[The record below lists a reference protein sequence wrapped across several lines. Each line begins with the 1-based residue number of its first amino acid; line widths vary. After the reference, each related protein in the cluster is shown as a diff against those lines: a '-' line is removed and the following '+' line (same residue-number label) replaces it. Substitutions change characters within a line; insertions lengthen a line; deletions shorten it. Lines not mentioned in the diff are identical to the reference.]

1 MAPSAGAR
9 IDAPASVSEHGD
21 LPGPGDDE
29 LLRVP
34 GRVVDRMLDLAAEA
48 AILLSQVQE
57 QVALLNATRSSFRLG
72 TERLGELSSEL
83 DRLVDG
89 RGVSLTGRRSRGE
102 FDALEFDDFDELH
115 TVSRRIAES
124 TADEK
129 LIEQQFH
136 RHGLALAESV
146 GHLERV
152 QTDLREAV
160 MQSRMMAVAS
170 IAPRLQR
177 AARQAARMIGK
188 RIELTI
194 TGEQTAVDAQL
205 LQRIVDPVAHLL
217 RNAVDH
223 GIEHEERRVAQGKPA
238 TGRIDLRFER
248 DGTLLR
254 VRCIDDGAG
263 LDLDAIRR
271 KGLALGL
278 LDSAQAVT
286 DGQIARLT
294 LHPGFS
300 TRDAATQ
307 VSGRGI
313 GLDVVNRTVQALR
326 GAVDIASTPGGG
338 TTVTLDFPE
347 RLATTA
353 VAVSRTPGHVLA
365 LSVRGVERV
374 LAADGLAPDERGELR
389 FVLEDDVV
397 PAVSLDV
404 ALGLPAGYFARDI
417 ELARLADAGRTAAR
431 AAQVVLLVR
440 LDDGRRVALVA
451 PDLAQTR
458 SVVVRPFPSWMPR
471 RRAVDGAAVLGD
483 GAVAP
488 VIDLPALL
496 AGGDPIAAPVVDLP
510 VAGRTAP
517 VCLVVDDSVSVRR
530 SMQTFLQDLGFEV
543 DAAGDGIEAL
553 ALIERRV
560 PDVAIVDLEM
570 PRMNGVELA
579 SALRAHERTVEVP
592 IIMITSRYSERHR
605 AMAIDAGVDVFLTKP
620 YSEDELAGHVRRCL
634 ERGASLG

>member
-1 MAPSAGAR
+1 
-9 IDAPASVSEHGD
+9 
-21 LPGPGDDE
+21 DE

-57 QVALLNATRSSFRLG
+57 QVALLNATRAAFRLG
-72 TERLGELSSEL
+72 TERLGELSGEL

-124 TADEK
+124 AADEK
-129 LIEQQFH
+129 LIEQQLQ
-136 RHGLALAESV
+136 RHGFGLAESV

-160 MQSRMMAVAS
+160 MQSRMMAVSS

-177 AARQAARMIGK
+177 AARQAARMIGR
-188 RIELTI
+188 RIELAI
-194 TGEQTAVDAQL
+194 VGEQTAVDAQL
-205 LQRIVDPVAHLL
+205 LQRIVDPIAHLL

-223 GIEHEERRVAQGKPA
+223 GIEPEERRIAQGKPA
-238 TGRIDLRFER
+238 TGRIELRFER
-248 DGTLLR
+248 DGALLR
-254 VRCIDDGAG
+254 VHCTDDGAG

-271 KGLALGL
+271 KALALGL
-278 LDSAQAVT
+278 LAHDQAPT
-286 DGQIARLT
+286 DAQIARLT

-313 GLDVVNRTVQALR
+313 GLDVVNRTVQGLR
-326 GAVDIASTPGGG
+326 GAVDITSSPGAG
-338 TTVTLDFPE
+338 TTVTLAFPE
-347 RLATTA
+347 RMATTA
-353 VAVSRTPGHVLA
+353 VAVSRTPSHVLA

-374 LAADGLAPDERGELR
+374 LAADGLAPDERGALR

-397 PAVSLDV
+397 PAVPLDV
-404 ALGLPAGYFARDI
+404 ALGLPAGFFARDV
-417 ELARLADAGRTAAR
+417 ELARRSGAAHATAS

-440 LDDGRRVALVA
+440 RDDGERVALVA

-458 SVVVRPFPSWMPR
+458 NVVVRPFPSWMPR
-471 RRAVDGAAVLGD
+471 RRAIDGAAVLGD

-496 AGGDPIAAPVVDLP
+496 AGGDPVVAPDVELP
-510 VAGRTAP
+510 TAGRAAP

-543 DAAGDGIEAL
+543 DAAGDGVEAL
-553 ALIERRV
+553 AMIERRV

-570 PRMNGVELA
+570 PRMNGVEFA
-579 SALRAHERTVEVP
+579 AALRAHERTVEVP
-592 IIMITSRYSERHR
+592 VIMITSRYSERHR

-620 YSEDELAGHVRRCL
+620 YSEDELAAHVRRCL
-634 ERGASLG
+634 ERGAALG